1 MPTTHYSVFS
11 PKLFW
16 YDHANDQ
23 YVNSIDSIHRDWFL
37 PSSQQPTMS
46 DANSRLKRATQ
57 ASVGARGTE
66 ASRQEHEI
74 QINKRSNTVGAG
86 PSQPYP
92 NTSQDQT
99 SKTSHQICKR
109 PSGGNASPLQPFLKP
124 SHTPSCQIPSQTS

>member
-1 MPTTHYSVFS
+1 MIYANE
-11 PKLFW
+11 LFG

-23 YVNSIDSIHRDWFL
+23 YVNSLDSLHRDWFL
-37 PSSQQPTMS
+37 PSSQQPTTS
-46 DANSRLKRATQ
+46 DANSRLKRATK

-99 SKTSHQICKR
+99 SKLHIRHVSDHLVVMPP
-109 PSGGNASPLQPFLKP
+109 PSQPYLKP
-124 SHTPSCQIPSQTS
+124 SHTPTCQISSQTN